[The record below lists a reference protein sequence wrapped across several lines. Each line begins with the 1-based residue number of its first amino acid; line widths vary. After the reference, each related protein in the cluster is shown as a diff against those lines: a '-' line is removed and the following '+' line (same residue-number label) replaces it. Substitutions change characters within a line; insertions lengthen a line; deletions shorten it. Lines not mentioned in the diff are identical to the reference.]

1 MLVET
6 DLPIY
11 KRLKENDKTKLEVI
25 SQLVKEIVLEFDL
38 LHLVYVCLG
47 VVIGRA
53 SLSANLL
60 PFGLA
65 FLGVSVYQKL
75 YKSEGISRV
84 VFFIISIYIG
94 YYTALGW
101 SWLFAKY
108 LLAGILFSLASLVF
122 LYGKQR
128 VSKIHFAML
137 NAGVLLFIEVINI
150 FLASKHL
157 YYNLT
162 LLLGVVLVGVLTLVL
177 LEGLSPLLGAE
188 KREELEEINI
198 LALLITLAS
207 LSIGFPNV
215 NIGVVNLSRVFSDLM
230 IMLVAINGGGTVATV
245 VGVVIGLFYSISNLY
260 VIEVTG
266 LYALAGL
273 ISGNFKREGKL
284 GVIIGFS
291 LTILLYTIFLI
302 ELNSIN
308 AVIGEALLAG
318 GILVLLPDK
327 IIESLGRWIPGS
339 KAYSME
345 SQQEELQNKI
355 VNRVNEI
362 SDVFIELANTFQQV
376 SRANPN
382 QSDNVEEL
390 LSIITNQV
398 CVECEYYSL
407 CWEQEFFKT
416 YQRSVEVL
424 SVAENQGGISPKVL
438 SQVMHGECRMSVEFS
453 ETANRLLEK
462 YETNNFWQKKLKD
475 SKEVIGNQL
484 LGVSQL
490 LEAAASDLA
499 VDIRFDNNLEKVIQS
514 ELELYG
520 IFTKKVSTHNIEN
533 EMRISLTKESCA
545 GNQEC
550 KQEIIPIL
558 NQALDQKF
566 QVSWNKCG
574 GHLGKQYCSL
584 EITPTTTYRVET
596 GVAQVSPG
604 QKEISGDNYKVIDA
618 DDEETISILSD
629 GMGRGER
636 AALESQTTVDLLE
649 KLITAGFDK
658 KLAIKTVNSALLLRS
673 AEEVFATVDIS
684 AINCYTGQTEFIKV
698 GSAPTFIK
706 RDSRKIDLV
715 KSTSLPIGIMDNIDI
730 ELTQQ
735 MQISPG
741 DMIIMVTDGILDSQ
755 EDEIKQEEWM
765 MRLLR
770 NNLIN
775 DPQSLADYILEQAI
789 EAKQEISDD
798 MTVVVTK
805 LNSYRS

>member
-137 NAGVLLFIEVINI
+137 NAGVLLVIEVINI

-424 SVAENQGGISPKVL
+424 SVAENQGGISSKVL

>member
-345 SQQEELQNKI
+345 SQQEEMQNKI

>member
-137 NAGVLLFIEVINI
+137 NAGVLLVIEVINI

-345 SQQEELQNKI
+345 SQQEEMQNKI

>member
-137 NAGVLLFIEVINI
+137 NAGVLLVIEVINI

-345 SQQEELQNKI
+345 SQQEEMQNKI

-424 SVAENQGGISPKVL
+424 SVAENQGGISSKVL